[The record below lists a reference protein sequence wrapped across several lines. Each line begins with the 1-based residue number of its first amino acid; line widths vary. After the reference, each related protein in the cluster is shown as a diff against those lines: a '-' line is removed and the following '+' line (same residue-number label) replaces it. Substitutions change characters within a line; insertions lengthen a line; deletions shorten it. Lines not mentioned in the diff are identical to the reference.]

1 MGGGR
6 DDERLAAHRHLTGLD
21 DPIAALAAAHGPI
34 DAYRP
39 TTATGLTDPLSALA
53 LAVTGQQISR
63 TAAMAIFGRLKA
75 LLGGTVDGAG
85 LAAASEDEL
94 RGVGLSRAKA
104 RALQGL
110 GERIVAGAF
119 DVAVLAGLDD
129 DEATRRLVALPG
141 IGPWSAEVFLLR
153 QMRRPDVFPGGD
165 VALRRG
171 LVLLDALEEL
181 PPPKWAAGRALAW
194 RPFRS
199 YAAAHLWRS
208 YALARGES
216 VAPVPGGVGSAA
228 P

>member
-1 MGGGR
+1 MGGER

-34 DAYRP
+34 DAFRP
-39 TTATGLTDPLSALA
+39 TTPTGITDPLAALA
-53 LAVTGQQISR
+53 LGVTGQQISR
-63 TAAMAIFGRLKA
+63 LAALAIFGRLTA
-75 LLGGTVDGAG
+75 LLGGAVDAAG

-94 RGVGLSRAKA
+94 RAVGLSRAKA
-104 RALQGL
+104 RALRGL
-110 GERIVAGAF
+110 GERVASGTL
-119 DVAVLAGLDD
+119 DLAGLVGLGD

-153 QMRRPDVFPGGD
+153 HLRRPDVFPGGD

-171 LVLLDALEEL
+171 LLLLDALPEL
-181 PPPKWAAGRALAW
+181 PSPRWAAERALAW
-194 RPFRS
+194 RPYRS

-208 YALARGES
+208 YAQTRGERL
-216 VAPVPGGVGSAA
+216 APIA